1 MLLVALACGRLPGI
15 LEIAARNS
23 FVVFGT
29 MDGNAFAGLAASI
42 EGSMTLAL
50 PVYFYETG

>member
-15 LEIAARNS
+15 LEIAARHS
-23 FVVFGT
+23 FVALGT
-29 MDGNAFAGLAASI
+29 MDGNAVGGLTASI
-42 EGSMTLAL
+42 EDRLRLAV